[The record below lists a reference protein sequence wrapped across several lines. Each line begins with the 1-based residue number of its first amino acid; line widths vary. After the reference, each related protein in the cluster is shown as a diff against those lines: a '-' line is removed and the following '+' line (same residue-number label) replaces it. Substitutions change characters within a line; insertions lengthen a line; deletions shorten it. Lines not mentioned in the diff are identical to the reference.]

1 MVQYHICILRRRKNW
16 YLGVEQGEGGWQGWG
31 LWDGAGDDHARGGGL
46 DQDRLQ
52 QLDQQVVGEH
62 VDSKGCF
69 KTCAWNYTSTWT
81 FTRVLAH
88 TETVPVLVSWKL
100 VLKTPA
106 LQMSRSKEEQLSFT
120 WTESPEFFIDKYFTC
135 SASSRTSDIQERSPT
150 TGITCKC
157 YDWKVWKKSN
167 LFLESLEWKPS
178 PFLVLPL
185 LWMLLQLLP
194 GSWRYIEY
202 LINHRGNQNTLWCNV
217 CHLSVW
223 SINSQIP
230 TKTPGM
236 EKHCSTRSNK
246 LGSRVEPDP
255 WKVFLFKGII
265 WQPFEIWTINVTCL
279 NGPFVYG
286 VDGIAF

>member
-1 MVQYHICILRRRKNW
+1 MQFITVRYHICILWRRKNW

-81 FTRVLAH
+81 FTRVLAP
-88 TETVPVLVSWKL
+88 ETVPVLVSRKL

-135 SASSRTSDIQERSPT
+135 SASWRTSDIQERSPT

-157 YDWKVWKKSN
+157 YDWSSDYCLKKNLICFWNPWKEN
-167 LFLESLEWKPS
+167 
-178 PFLVLPL
+178 
-185 LWMLLQLLP
+185 
-194 GSWRYIEY
+194 R
-202 LINHRGNQNTLWCNV
+202 
-217 CHLSVW
+217 HLSW
-223 SINSQIP
+223 SFHFFGCCFSFCLC
-230 TKTPGM
+230 PGYI
-236 EKHCSTRSNK
+236 
-246 LGSRVEPDP
+246 LD
-255 WKVFLFKGII
+255 I
-265 WQPFEIWTINVTCL
+265 
-279 NGPFVYG
+279 
-286 VDGIAF
+286 